1 MAAASEQRHWLRPKL
16 GSLKPGTA
24 TFGYKKLFAV
34 GTLWIAER
42 VEISGLGNG
51 RGKQRTWF
59 GQQEGGT
66 FANSDQSERESDTA
80 AR

>member
-1 MAAASEQRHWLRPKL
+1 MKQRHWLRPKL
-16 GSLKPGTA
+16 GCLKPGTA
-24 TFGYKKLFAV
+24 TFGYKRLFAV

-51 RGKQRTWF
+51 RGKQRTRF

-66 FANSDQSERESDTA
+66 FSNSDQSERDVDTA